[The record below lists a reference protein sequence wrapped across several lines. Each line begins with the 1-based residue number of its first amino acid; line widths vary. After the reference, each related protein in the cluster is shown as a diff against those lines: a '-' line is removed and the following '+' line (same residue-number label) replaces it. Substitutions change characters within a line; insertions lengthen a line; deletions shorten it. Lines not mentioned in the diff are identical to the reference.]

1 MFKTLHE
8 LLVIVLTQ
16 ARLPSCTKYPGAL
29 KALRALSAGRRGAGG
44 TIALV
49 RYVPRPALALRALS
63 AGEPV
68 FTQGLGP
75 ARERERVIGRA
86 PAYEWGMGP

>member
-1 MFKTLHE
+1 M
-8 LLVIVLTQ
+8 
-16 ARLPSCTKYPGAL
+16 RG
-29 KALRALSAGRRGAGG
+29 RGAAEG

-49 RYVPRPALALRALS
+49 RYVPGPALALRALS

-75 ARERERVIGRA
+75 GRERERVIGRA
-86 PAYEWGMGP
+86 SAYEGGTGP

>member
-1 MFKTLHE
+1 M
-8 LLVIVLTQ
+8 
-16 ARLPSCTKYPGAL
+16 RGGGA
-29 KALRALSAGRRGAGG
+29 AGG

-49 RYVPRPALALRALS
+49 HYVPRHALALRALS

-75 ARERERVIGRA
+75 GRERERVIGRA